1 MEPHEGKTEGTQAPK
16 TVSTK
21 LARIAELAR
30 QAPGMAFRNLAH
42 HIDVEFL
49 KEAFANTRKDGAT
62 GVDGQ
67 TALEYEQNLDANL
80 RSLHER
86 FKSGSYHAPPVKRV
100 HIPKGDGR
108 TRPLGIPT
116 FEDKLLQRAVAMV
129 LSALYEQDFMDCSF
143 GFRPKRRAH
152 DALAC
157 LRNELMEMSGGW
169 VLDVDIKGFF
179 DNLDHSQ
186 LRDLLDQR
194 VLDGVIRR
202 TINKWLKAGVLEEGN
217 LSFPEAGTPQGGVIS
232 PLLANVYLHVVVDRW
247 FHDEVKPRLS
257 GQAFLVR
264 YADDFV
270 MAFEHEG
277 DARRVFEVL
286 PKRLARFGLTLHP
299 DKSRLLQFRRPRKKS
314 DDEPPDEPPASFDF
328 LGFTHHWAR
337 SRRGLWVIKQKTAKS
352 RLARALQ
359 RINDWCRLNRHQP
372 IVEQLQTLK
381 SKLRGHCEYYGLTGN
396 SRSLTR
402 FRQALLT
409 RWRFWLNKR
418 SHRAGMT
425 WAKFSLW
432 LERHPL
438 PQARAVHS
446 TLLHAANP

>member
-1 MEPHEGKTEGTQAPK
+1 MEPHERKTEGTQAPK

-30 QAPGMAFRNLAH
+30 QGPAMAFRNLAH

-49 KEAFANTRKDGAT
+49 REAFASTRKDGAT

-67 TALEYEQNLDANL
+67 TALEYAQNLDANL

-86 FKSGSYHAPPVKRV
+86 FKSGTYRAPPVKRV
-100 HIPKGDGR
+100 NIPKGDGR
-108 TRPLGIPT
+108 TRPIGIPT
-116 FEDKLLQRAVAMV
+116 FEDKLLQRAVATV
-129 LSALYEQDFMDCSF
+129 LSAVYEQDFLDCSF

-152 DALAC
+152 EALAR
-157 LRNELMEMSGGW
+157 LRNELMEMRGGW
-169 VLDVDIKGFF
+169 ILDVDIKGFF
-179 DNLDHSQ
+179 DNLDHSH

-202 TINKWLKAGVLEEGN
+202 TINKWLKAGVLEDGS
-217 LSFPEAGTPQGGVIS
+217 LSFPDTGTPQGGVIS
-232 PLLANVYLHVVVDRW
+232 PLLANVYLHVVVDKW

-257 GQAFLVR
+257 GPEFLVR

-270 MAFEHEG
+270 MVFEHEA

-299 DKSRLLQFRRPRKKS
+299 EKSRLLKFTKPANKEK
-314 DDEPPDEPPASFDF
+314 EPPDEPPASFDF

-337 SRRGLWVIKQKTAKS
+337 SRRGLWVIKQKTAKG
-352 RLARALQ
+352 RLARALK
-359 RINDWCRLNRHQP
+359 RINEWCQLNRHRP
-372 IVEQLQTLK
+372 LREQLQLLTA
-381 SKLRGHCEYYGLTGN
+381 KLRGHCGYYGLTGN

-402 FRQALLT
+402 FRQGLLG

-418 SHRAGMT
+418 SHRTRMT
-425 WAKFSLW
+425 WEKFSRL
-432 LERHPL
+432 LDRYPL

-446 TLLHAANP
+446 TLLHAAKP